1 MSAAV
6 VVGIS
11 DCKISGDLNVSL
23 TTYALGS
30 CVGVALY
37 DNEAR
42 IGGLLHVLLPNSI
55 HNTRDHLNPFMFAD
69 TGIQKMVRD
78 MMMLGAS
85 PLRIHARMAGGA
97 NMLNSSTVLDIGRKN
112 INSAVDTLEKAK
124 IQIRGSSVGGTLGRS
139 MQLDVSDGRVVV
151 RYLGGGEIVL

>member
-11 DCKISGDLNVSL
+11 DCKISGDTNVSL

-30 CVGVALY
+30 CVGIALY
-37 DNEAR
+37 DADAR
-42 IGGLLHVLLPNSI
+42 IGGLLHVLLPNSA
-55 HNTRDHLNPFMFAD
+55 HNTRDNLNPFMFAD

-85 PLRIHARMAGGA
+85 PTRIFARVAGGA
-97 NMLNSSTVLDIGRKN
+97 NMLNSSSVLDIGRKN
-112 INSAVDTLEKAK
+112 INAVVDTLEKAK
-124 IQIRGSSVGGTLGRS
+124 MQIRGSSVGGTLGRS
-139 MQLDVSDGRVVV
+139 MQLDVGDGRVTV